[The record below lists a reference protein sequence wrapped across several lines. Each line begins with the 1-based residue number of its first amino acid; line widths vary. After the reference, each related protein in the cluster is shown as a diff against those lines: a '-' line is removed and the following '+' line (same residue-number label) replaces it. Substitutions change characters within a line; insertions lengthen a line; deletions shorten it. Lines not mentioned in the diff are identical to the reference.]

1 MLLCFEGNAIADF
14 CHFRKDRI
22 LLKIGGKMASLI
34 HMFKSRT
41 LQGSEVVPIHLFV
54 LVGHV
59 ELVEEAIEA
68 KVDTN
73 LKCPE
78 SGETNPYLVAL
89 LNY

>member
-1 MLLCFEGNAIADF
+1 MLQ
-14 CHFRKDRI
+14 
-22 LLKIGGKMASLI
+22 
-34 HMFKSRT
+34 KS
-41 LQGSEVVPIHLFV
+41 EIVPIQLCV
-54 LVGHV
+54 LVRHV
-59 ELVEEAIEA
+59 ELIEEAIEA

>member
-1 MLLCFEGNAIADF
+1 MFNSSLMLQ
-14 CHFRKDRI
+14 
-22 LLKIGGKMASLI
+22 
-34 HMFKSRT
+34 KS
-41 LQGSEVVPIHLFV
+41 EIVPIHLCV

-59 ELVEEAIEA
+59 ELVKEAIEA